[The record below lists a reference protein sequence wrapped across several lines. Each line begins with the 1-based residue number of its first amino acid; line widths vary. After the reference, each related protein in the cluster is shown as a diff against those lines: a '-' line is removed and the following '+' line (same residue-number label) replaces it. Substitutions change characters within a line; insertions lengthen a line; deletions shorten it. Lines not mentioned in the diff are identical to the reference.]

1 MVILN
6 TCRYSG
12 SERGIQFGYCE
23 YANSDRLILCGSGVL
38 RFYSLSTQL
47 FPVTEGYVSPQ
58 FFSSFLR
65 VKRKPIQKLK
75 YPFSKIQ
82 NTAFTLS
89 GSRPWNKL
97 WHKHPLAFF
106 PFHMSLIAHEII
118 LILGQINETA
128 TAFPLF
134 QLKSLLIHKKLN
146 TQRYFPS
153 WYIRRYTHSFVL
165 TFLQVILWNTTQDNV
180 SALMLKRS

>member
-58 FFSSFLR
+58 FFSSFLK
-65 VKRKPIQKLK
+65 VKKET
-75 YPFSKIQ
+75 YPKIKISIFWNTEHCFHFLGQQTMEQIVTQTSVGFFS
-82 NTAFTLS
+82 
-89 GSRPWNKL
+89 
-97 WHKHPLAFF
+97 
-106 PFHMSLIAHEII
+106 FHMSLIAHEII

-134 QLKSLLIHKKLN
+134 QLNSLLIHKKLN
-146 TQRYFPS
+146 TPHNCPLDGILDVY
-153 WYIRRYTHSFVL
+153 SF
-165 TFLQVILWNTTQDNV
+165 FCFDFSSDHFMGILLRTT